1 MDYKGYYS
9 LSYTAEKEP
18 TNIWFNY
25 IYAGKYSFEV
35 NEADGLETNGEAGGK
50 FYFTCQVDDEESEID
65 WDTIDEEFEGFEADF
80 SIEDESFNPIDF
92 KGEFEVTLIDDDG
105 NKHTYRT
112 TDLL

>member
-9 LSYTAEKEP
+9 LSYIAEKEP
-18 TNIWFNY
+18 TNVWFNY

-80 SIEDESFNPIDF
+80 SLEDESFNPIDF
-92 KGEFEVTLIDDDG
+92 KGEFEVTLIDDNG
-105 NKHTYRT
+105 NKHTYIT